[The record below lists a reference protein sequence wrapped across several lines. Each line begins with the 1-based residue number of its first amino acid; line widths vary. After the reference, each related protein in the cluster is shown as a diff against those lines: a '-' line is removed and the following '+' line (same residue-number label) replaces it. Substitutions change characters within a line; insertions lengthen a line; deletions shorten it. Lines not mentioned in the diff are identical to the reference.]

1 MERKRK
7 RNIRRLWYL
16 ALALLLVGQLTATRG
31 DAAQTGVYFTVAD
44 RRVLEMEDATMPF
57 MQDGQWYIP
66 HTVFT
71 QQELDVFYGR
81 THDRQTAYLMTIR
94 QTLSFDLVN
103 GTCYDQ
109 SGRSYYNIHAIV
121 KGDVVFFPLNMV
133 ANFFDLNWSYRNT
146 FLVPMIRITD
156 SSSTLSDD
164 AFLDAGATLL
174 QSRYNDY
181 LQSIAPAEEEEE
193 PETPAVSTPAGQ
205 RVYLLMSFSN
215 FLDAQAVLD
224 NLEQYGGQATVAFTA
239 AQMEGQDDLL
249 RQLVGQG
256 HAVAI
261 ALEATTEAEA
271 VAELAAANAALWDA
285 ACSKTRLVFL
295 TQEQSALA
303 SLVESLGYTV
313 CDIDVDYS
321 PYPLTGSS
329 RAGRLYSSIT
339 SRSGRD
345 VCVYLG
351 DEKASAPGLGN
362 LLSRMEDG
370 ECRILA
376 YRETLS

>member
-1 MERKRK
+1 M
-7 RNIRRLWYL
+7 
-16 ALALLLVGQLTATRG
+16 LLTGQLLSVRG
-31 DAAQTGVYFTVAD
+31 NAAPEGVYFTVAD
-44 RRVLEMEDATMPF
+44 RVVMPMEDASMRF
-57 MQDGQWYIP
+57 QHGGQWYVP

-71 QQELDVFYGR
+71 QRELDVAYGR
-81 THDRQTAYLMTIR
+81 TVDRQTAYLMTIR
-94 QTLSFDLVN
+94 QRRSFDLAA
-103 GTCYDQ
+103 GQCYDQ
-109 SGRSYYNIHAIV
+109 DGRYYYNIRAIV
-121 KGDVVFFPLNMV
+121 RGDVVFFPLNMV

-224 NLEQYGGQATVAFTA
+224 DLEQYGGQATVAFTA

-271 VAELAAANAALWDA
+271 VAELAAANGALWDA